1 VKSSLKIQFFLA
13 IQFFV
18 LFDLKSTPLKEDLA
32 KALNLYVFVNQKDR
46 TSQIITN
53 AHFNLETCDPNVLMK
68 KAHMHQHTMINDSAQ
83 FSSQPFKQLWLV
95 VVYASRHFLH
105 CSGREQL

>member
-1 VKSSLKIQFFLA
+1 LLVSKSKRGFA
-13 IQFFV
+13 
-18 LFDLKSTPLKEDLA
+18 KA
-32 KALNLYVFVNQKDR
+32 KALNFNFLSSKKTESVKE
-46 TSQIITN
+46 SP
-53 AHFNLETCDPNVLMK
+53 FNLETCDPNVILK
-68 KAHMHQHTMINDSAQ
+68 KAHMHQHTMINDIAQ